1 MKKMIKLFT
10 MILVIVVSVSI
21 MPFSDILAVSI
32 GKVTDST
39 TLDAAYGF
47 TPRFIPGVTQ
57 AVPFGMTNYAED
69 HWAND
74 EDVLDM
80 SERQSVRITSNAQ
93 KGNVGV
99 RYNNV
104 GTYQGQIVDLKLTL
118 EDFAAFR
125 PSGTYKGRPTYPTIL
140 FWTTSIRAQPQSNAF
155 KGLKWGFQ
163 FYIHGTNTPLKV
175 KLHNTFQDMDNK
187 EYMVLNDGQGI
198 DQVYLSRDSYL
209 QVSGNKVYCPDSQL
223 SSNGDKQHWTTILG
237 ESSYFSFTYGR
248 SQDDEK
254 DFSTKLG
261 SRSFYWWVFTGEAVA
276 KFSTP
281 PISEQIDGTSQI
293 TVHADDEFNYEINTT
308 IPKESSGSYYSFF
321 KVQDTVADC
330 FDINTASIAV
340 LDDAGSNVTA
350 LFNISVSGQTVTFD
364 IKNAADASFYGKSY
378 KFVVPCKKIKGYDVS
393 EWGNRIPNN
402 SSISTDRGTINS
414 NTVYTSI
421 THNIISSAVNG
432 TITESQYGIGATEN
446 RTFTY
451 SSADADKYILENLII
466 DGKEASTAEYPSSY
480 TFSNINDD
488 HTIEARY
495 KRVYSIATSAEG
507 GNITETQKMIDA
519 GESRT
524 ISYQPDEGYYLRRLT
539 VDGKEVD
546 LKKYPKSYTFSDI
559 NEDHVIHA
567 EFLPKPVLTIKKDIR
582 KEDIYYAHGTPTFL
596 FRISGTDY
604 MGDKQ
609 TYYAYIQFS
618 KDDISNGRYV
628 TDGGCIQKSVS
639 LKDIN
644 AGQYEVSEINVSRY
658 SLTKI
663 KDVQNGVASDD
674 KASVNMD
681 GHDASV
687 TFINDRTRYDL
698 YTHNDMKINHFNK

>member
-69 HWAND
+69 HWSSD

-140 FWTTSIRAQPQSNAF
+140 FWTTSIRAQPQSFAF

-175 KLHNTFQDMDNK
+175 KLHNTFQDMDGT
-187 EYMVLNDGQGI
+187 EYMILNDGQGI
-198 DQVYLSRDSYL
+198 NQVYLSKDSYL
-209 QVSGNKVYCPDSQL
+209 QVSSNKVYCPDSQT

-248 SQDDEK
+248 RKDDEK

-261 SRSFYWWVFTGEAVA
+261 SRSFYWWIFTGEAVA

-293 TVHADDEFNYEINTT
+293 TVHADEEFNYEINAT
-308 IPKESSGSYYSFF
+308 IPQESSGSYYSFF
-321 KVQDTVADC
+321 KVKDIVADC
-330 FDINTASIAV
+330 FNINRASISV
-340 LDDAGSNVTA
+340 LDDAGKNVTNK
-350 LFNISVSGQTVTFD
+350 FNINVTGQTVTFD
-364 IKNAADASFYGKSY
+364 LKNTADPSFYGKSY
-378 KFVVPCKKIKGYDVS
+378 KFTIPCRKIKGYDVS
-393 EWGNRIPNN
+393 RWANKIPNN
-402 SSISTDRGTINS
+402 SSISTDRGTMNS

-432 TITESQYGIGATEN
+432 TITASQYGIGATGN
-446 RTFTY
+446 RTFSY
-451 SSADADKYILENLII
+451 SPSDASKYVLESLLVDGVNQDVDK
-466 DGKEASTAEYPSSY
+466 YPSSY
-480 TFSNINDD
+480 TFANINDD
-488 HTIEARY
+488 HTIAVKY
-495 KRVYSIATSAEG
+495 KRVYTITTSTKGGSITS
-507 GNITETQKMIDA
+507 TQKEIDA
-519 GESRT
+519 GKSRT
-524 ISYQPDEGYYLRRLT
+524 IEYQPNDGYYLRRLM

-546 LKKYPKSYTFSDI
+546 LKKYPKSYTFSNI
-559 NEDHVIHA
+559 SADHTIHA

-582 KEDIYYAHGTPTFL
+582 QEDIYYAHGTPTFL
-596 FRISGTDY
+596 FKISGTDY
-604 MGDKQ
+604 LGDNQ
-609 TYYAYIQFS
+609 TYYASIQFTQ
-618 KDDISNGRYV
+618 DDINNGGYV
-628 TDGGCIQKSVS
+628 SDGEYIQKSIR
-639 LKDIN
+639 LEDIN
-644 AGQYEVSEINVSRY
+644 AGHYEVSEINVSRY

-663 KDVQNGVASDD
+663 KDVQSGVISDD
-674 KASVNMD
+674 KASVDMD
-681 GHDASV
+681 GQDASV
-687 TFINDRTRYDL
+687 TFVNDRTRYDL
-698 YTHNDMKINHFNK
+698 YTHNDLKINHFKK